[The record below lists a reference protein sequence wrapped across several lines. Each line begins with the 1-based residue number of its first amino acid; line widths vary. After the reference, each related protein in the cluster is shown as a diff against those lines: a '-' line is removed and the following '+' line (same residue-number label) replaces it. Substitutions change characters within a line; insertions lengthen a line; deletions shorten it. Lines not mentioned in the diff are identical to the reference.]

1 MDMHF
6 WWCFCACIQLGVQ
19 SRLGVVSSSFL
30 RIKQILPRRD
40 ALDLVSTRA
49 RHWCHHY
56 PHYTDKYFNCAPVFM
71 YLFYPILGCTDTKL
85 VQEAWRGRGLMG
97 GRCWVLFIY
106 IYIFTSASMSN
117 LFSRVSYILYI
128 FYIQQQQRQ
137 Q

>member
-1 MDMHF
+1 MDMYF

-97 GRCWVLFIY
+97 GGAGCYLYTY
-106 IYIFTSASMSN
+106 IY
-117 LFSRVSYILYI
+117 LRVQVIYVPV
-128 FYIQQQQRQ
+128 
-137 Q
+137 